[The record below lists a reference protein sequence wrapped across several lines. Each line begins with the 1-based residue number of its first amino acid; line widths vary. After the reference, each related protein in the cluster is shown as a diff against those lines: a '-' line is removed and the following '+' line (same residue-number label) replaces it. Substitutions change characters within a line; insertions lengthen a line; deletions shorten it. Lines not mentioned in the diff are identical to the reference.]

1 MARKSRWAQ
10 FTDNFNGVYGTFNK
24 IGKDIE
30 STKVMNNEYEDDKGN
45 ALSGDALDR
54 RRMMELSKVYTKY
67 GDTKGGLDLRAQQ
80 AKLESDKRENDINA
94 GIMEQ
99 LKRLRG
105 DGAVNL
111 QDSQASNNNA
121 SANNS
126 NANANTTNAL
136 RDGKVTNQN
145 LTNEGLRQ
153 SNRSATSGAN
163 VDEGSEAGLIAGN
176 NASNQIRVNDA
187 ALSNRT
193 LDGRVAGANAT
204 NNMLVDDA
212 AVSENTVGDRI
223 IRSGAETDSAVANS
237 VVDGNA
243 AIKSTDT
250 LDSSIDAA
258 NAGNEADAADS
269 RFKNFQST
277 LQLEDLTREESLL
290 TTIMGDDSY
299 NTPEEAQEAY
309 LNAIMSDDTI
319 PFERRNQIAASV
331 RKNGLETLTNESAKL
346 AAGAQTAL
354 QKGGMDGLVEYYDT
368 IDDGDTM
375 RIERNDDGTV
385 SIIATRGDEETV
397 LFSDNSED
405 AETIVTQ
412 QMFNQISRPGTG
424 MEVAAAALD
433 MEAKRASTEVDYSRS
448 SLLDSQKFS
457 ELIKQNVDEARLNLI
472 ESQTAQIDLAIE
484 QSKSGLTGRA
494 KIAEEGLADLL
505 KKDQY
510 ILLAE
515 DEPAAAAQL
524 IGDFMQR
531 YQMKGAPPAGVD
543 AQSWFA
549 LSEAEQ
555 QEYIEAGQ

>member
-45 ALSGDALDR
+45 ALAGDALDR
-54 RRMMELSKVYTKY
+54 RRMQELSKVYTKY

-80 AKLESDKRENDINA
+80 AKIESDKRANDLARDTYDELVRQNGLLKSAQMRASTNLDISRGENLDA
-94 GIMEQ
+94 DTATEDAT
-99 LKRLRG
+99 RDLRV
-105 DGAVNL
+105 DGLELDNE
-111 QDSQASNNNA
+111 
-121 SANNS
+121 
-126 NANANTTNAL
+126 
-136 RDGKVTNQN
+136 GKVQN
-145 LTNEGLRQ
+145 
-153 SNRSATSGAN
+153 NRSSTVQAN
-163 VDEGSEAGLIAGN
+163 VDEGGQAGLIAGN
-176 NASNQIRVNDA
+176 NASNQIRVDDA
-187 ALSNRT
+187 TLSSRT

-204 NNMLVDDA
+204 NSMLVDDA
-212 AVSENTVGDRI
+212 AVSAETVGDMI
-223 IRSGAETDSAVANS
+223 ITSGANTDSSVANA

-243 AIKSTDT
+243 AIQSTDT
-250 LDSSIDAA
+250 LDSSIAAA

-269 RFKNFQST
+269 EFKNLTST
-277 LQLEDLTREESLL
+277 LALEDLTREESLL
-290 TTIMGDDSY
+290 TSIMGDDSY
-299 NTPEEAQEAY
+299 NTPEEAQDAY
-309 LNAIMSDDTI
+309 RAAIENDDTI
-319 PFERRNQIAASV
+319 PFERKNQILGALD
-331 RKNGLETLTNESAKL
+331 KMGLEKLTSESAKL
-346 AAGAQTAL
+346 AAGAQSAL

-448 SLLDSQKFS
+448 SLLDKQAFS
-457 ELIKQNVDEARLNLI
+457 ELISQDVDKARLNLI

-555 QEYIEAGQ
+555 QEYIEAGR

>member
-45 ALSGDALDR
+45 ALGGDALDR
-54 RRMMELSKVYTKY
+54 RRMQELSKVYTKY

-80 AKLESDKRENDINA
+80 AKIESDKRANDLSRDTYDELVKQN
-94 GIMEQ
+94 GL
-99 LKRLRG
+99 LKTQQMLADRRG
-105 DGAVNL
+105 TD
-111 QDSQASNNNA
+111 
-121 SANNS
+121 
-126 NANANTTNAL
+126 ANTANTQSTTARRDAL
-136 RDGKVTNQN
+136 LPGEIVGQGLDNTGKELNNKGSAIDVDIKD
-145 LTNEGLRQ
+145 
-153 SNRSATSGAN
+153 ATSASTIEST
-163 VDEGSEAGLIAGN
+163 VEGN
-176 NASNQIRVNDA
+176 NAK
-187 ALSNRT
+187 T
-193 LDGRVAGANAT
+193 
-204 NNMLVDDA
+204 
-212 AVSENTVGDRI
+212 
-223 IRSGAETDSAVANS
+223 
-237 VVDGNA
+237 
-243 AIKSTDT
+243 
-250 LDSSIDAA
+250 
-258 NAGNEADAADS
+258 ADS
-269 RFKNFQST
+269 KFKNLTST
-277 LQLEDLTREESLL
+277 LALEDLTREESLL
-290 TTIMGDDSY
+290 TSIMGDDSY
-299 NTPEEAQEAY
+299 NTPEEAQTAY
-309 LNAIMSDDTI
+309 RAAIENDDTI
-319 PFERRNQIAASV
+319 PFERKNQILGAID
-331 RKNGLETLTNESAKL
+331 KMGLEKLTAESAKL
-346 AAGAQTAL
+346 AKGAQSAL
-354 QKGGMDGLVEYYDT
+354 QTGGMDGLVKYYDT

-385 SIIATRGDEETV
+385 SIIAARGDEETV

-412 QMFNQISRPGTG
+412 QMYNQISRPGTG

-433 MEAKRASTEVDYSRS
+433 MEKTRS
-448 SLLDSQKFS
+448 ETSKNQSQVGLIDKQAFG
-457 ELIKQNVDEARLNLI
+457 ELIKQDVDEARLNLI

>member
-30 STKVMNNEYEDDKGN
+30 STKVMNNEYEGEDGN

-54 RRMMELSKVYTKY
+54 RRMQELSKVYTKY

-80 AKLESDKRENDINA
+80 AKIESDKRANDLSRDTYDELVRQNGLLKSAQMRAETANTQANTGNTTSTTARRDALLPGELEQQGATLA
-94 GIMEQ
+94 GT
-99 LKRLRG
+99 
-105 DGAVNL
+105 
-111 QDSQASNNNA
+111 
-121 SANNS
+121 
-126 NANANTTNAL
+126 NANTGNTTSTTARRDALLPGELEQQGATLAGTNANTGNTTSTTAR
-136 RDGKVTNQN
+136 RDALLPGEIENQGLTNTGLGLANQN
-145 LTNEGLRQ
+145 AALDVRIKDETSESTIESTNEG
-153 SNRSATSGAN
+153 
-163 VDEGSEAGLIAGN
+163 
-176 NASNQIRVNDA
+176 NDA
-187 ALSNRT
+187 KT
-193 LDGRVAGANAT
+193 
-204 NNMLVDDA
+204 
-212 AVSENTVGDRI
+212 
-223 IRSGAETDSAVANS
+223 
-237 VVDGNA
+237 
-243 AIKSTDT
+243 
-250 LDSSIDAA
+250 
-258 NAGNEADAADS
+258 ADS
-269 RFKNFQST
+269 KFKNLTST
-277 LQLEDLTREESLL
+277 LALEDLTREESLL

-299 NTPEEAQEAY
+299 NTPEEAQDAY
-309 LNAIMSDDTI
+309 RAAIENDDTI
-319 PFERRNQIAASV
+319 PFERKNQILGALD
-331 RKNGLETLTNESAKL
+331 KMGLERLTNESAKL

-385 SIIATRGDEETV
+385 SIIAARGDEETV

-412 QMFNQISRPGTG
+412 QMYNQISRPGTG

-433 MEAKRASTEVDYSRS
+433 MQATRASTEVDYSRS

>member
-1 MARKSRWAQ
+1 MA
-10 FTDNFNGVYGTFNK
+10 GTNANTGNTTSTTARRDALLPGE
-24 IGKDIE
+24 IENQGLTNTGLGLANQNAALDVRIKDETSESTIE
-30 STKVMNNEYEDDKGN
+30 STNEGN
-45 ALSGDALDR
+45 DAKTAD
-54 RRMMELSKVYTKY
+54 SKFK
-67 GDTKGGLDLRAQQ
+67 
-80 AKLESDKRENDINA
+80 
-94 GIMEQ
+94 
-99 LKRLRG
+99 
-105 DGAVNL
+105 
-111 QDSQASNNNA
+111 
-121 SANNS
+121 
-126 NANANTTNAL
+126 
-136 RDGKVTNQN
+136 N
-145 LTNEGLRQ
+145 LT
-153 SNRSATSGAN
+153 
-163 VDEGSEAGLIAGN
+163 
-176 NASNQIRVNDA
+176 
-187 ALSNRT
+187 
-193 LDGRVAGANAT
+193 
-204 NNMLVDDA
+204 
-212 AVSENTVGDRI
+212 
-223 IRSGAETDSAVANS
+223 
-237 VVDGNA
+237 
-243 AIKSTDT
+243 
-250 LDSSIDAA
+250 
-258 NAGNEADAADS
+258 
-269 RFKNFQST
+269 ST
-277 LQLEDLTREESLL
+277 LALEDLTREESLL
-290 TTIMGDDSY
+290 TSIMGDDSY
-299 NTPEEAQEAY
+299 NTPEEAQDAY
-309 LNAIMSDDTI
+309 RAAIENDDTI
-319 PFERRNQIAASV
+319 PFERKNQILGALD
-331 RKNGLETLTNESAKL
+331 KMGLEKLTKESAKL

-385 SIIATRGDEETV
+385 SIIAARGDEETV

-412 QMFNQISRPGTG
+412 QMYNQISRPGTG

-433 MEAKRASTEVDYSRS
+433 MQATRASTEVDYSRS

>member
-30 STKVMNNEYEDDKGN
+30 STKVMNNEYEGEDGN

-54 RRMMELSKVYTKY
+54 RRMQELSKVYTKY

-80 AKLESDKRENDINA
+80 AKIESDKRANDLSRDTYDELVRQNGLLKSAQMRAETANTQANTGNTTSTTARRDALLPGELEQQGATLA
-94 GIMEQ
+94 GT
-99 LKRLRG
+99 
-105 DGAVNL
+105 
-111 QDSQASNNNA
+111 
-121 SANNS
+121 
-126 NANANTTNAL
+126 NANTGNTTSTTARRDALLPGEIENQGLTNTGLGLA
-136 RDGKVTNQN
+136 NQN
-145 LTNEGLRQ
+145 AALDVRIKDETSESTIESTNEG
-153 SNRSATSGAN
+153 
-163 VDEGSEAGLIAGN
+163 
-176 NASNQIRVNDA
+176 NDA
-187 ALSNRT
+187 KT
-193 LDGRVAGANAT
+193 
-204 NNMLVDDA
+204 
-212 AVSENTVGDRI
+212 
-223 IRSGAETDSAVANS
+223 
-237 VVDGNA
+237 
-243 AIKSTDT
+243 
-250 LDSSIDAA
+250 
-258 NAGNEADAADS
+258 ADS
-269 RFKNFQST
+269 KFKNLTST
-277 LQLEDLTREESLL
+277 LALEDLTREESLL
-290 TTIMGDDSY
+290 TSIMGDDSY
-299 NTPEEAQEAY
+299 NTPEEAQDAY
-309 LNAIMSDDTI
+309 RAAIENDDTI
-319 PFERRNQIAASV
+319 PFERKNQILGALD
-331 RKNGLETLTNESAKL
+331 KMGLEKLTKESAKL

-385 SIIATRGDEETV
+385 SIIAARGDEETV

-412 QMFNQISRPGTG
+412 QMYNQISRPGTG

-433 MEAKRASTEVDYSRS
+433 MQATRASTEVDYSRS

>member
-10 FTDNFNGVYGTFNK
+10 FTDNFNGVYGTFNQV
-24 IGKDIE
+24 GKDMA
-30 STKVMNNEYEDDKGN
+30 SGKVMREEYTDEKGN

-54 RRMMELSKVYTKY
+54 RRTMELAKVYTKY
-67 GDTKGGLDLRAQQ
+67 GDAKGGLALRSQQ
-80 AKLESDKRENDINA
+80 AQIEASKRENDINA
-94 GIMEQ
+94 GIMDQ

-111 QDSQASNNNA
+111 QNSQTNNNNA

-126 NANANTTNAL
+126 NANAATTNAL
-136 RDGKVTNQN
+136 RDGKVENQN
-145 LTNEGLRQ
+145 LTNEGLVQ

-163 VDEGSEAGLIAGN
+163 VDEGSEEGLIAGN
-176 NASNQIRVNDA
+176 NASNQIRVDDA
-187 ALSNRT
+187 TLSSRT

-204 NNMLVDDA
+204 NSMLVDDA
-212 AVSENTVGDRI
+212 AVSGEIVGDRI

-237 VVDGNA
+237 VLDGNA

-250 LDSSIDAA
+250 LDSSIDAT
-258 NAGNEADAADS
+258 NAGNEADAAGS
-269 RFKNFQST
+269 KFKNLTST
-277 LQLEDLTREESLL
+277 LALEDLTREESLL
-290 TTIMGDDSY
+290 TSIMGDDSY
-299 NTPEEAQEAY
+299 NTPEEAQTAY
-309 LNAIMSDDTI
+309 RAAIENDDTI
-319 PFERRNQIAASV
+319 PFERKNQILGAID
-331 RKNGLETLTNESAKL
+331 KMGLEKLTAESAKL
-346 AAGAQTAL
+346 AKGAQSAL

-375 RIERNDDGTV
+375 RIERSDDGTV

-397 LFSDNSED
+397 LFSDSSQD
-405 AETIVTQ
+405 AETVVTQ
-412 QMFNQISRPGTG
+412 QMYNQISRPGTG

-433 MEAKRASTEVDYSRS
+433 MEKTRSETSRNQ
-448 SLLDSQKFS
+448 SQVGLIDKQAFS
-457 ELIKQNVDEARLNLI
+457 ELISQDVDKARLNLI

-549 LSEAEQ
+549 LSETEQ
-555 QEYIEAGQ
+555 QEYIEAGR